1 MPQSHYAIVRVQFH
15 ALKQLH
21 RLCAGITPARTAD
34 SLVEEC
40 VIQICEMI
48 GTAPENRVT
57 PPLVAALD
65 ALASDSD
72 TATRPTL
79 EPPEQN

>member
-1 MPQSHYAIVRVQFH
+1 MPQAHYKTVRVQSH
-15 ALKQLH
+15 AVKQLQ

-40 VIQICEMI
+40 VILISEMI
-48 GTAPENRVT
+48 ITAPENRGT
-57 PPLVAALD
+57 PPLVAAVD